1 MAQDREF
8 YAFIVA
14 PSAKSKLRKVR
25 ISQTLIRTA
34 LIVVAAVTVTTLFG
48 VYRLAKHA
56 MLEYQLASVQSE
68 NERLRRENDA
78 VRANYDRL
86 NSRIT
91 FATDIAQSLSREINH
106 QPVVEAGDPNA
117 TGGPDGVDNIDIPD
131 LSRRTEDLERELRQ
145 MADSYRDQ
153 QLKILTV
160 PTGWPVVG
168 NLTDGFGVRH
178 NPFGGGGYEGHEG
191 QDIAAAWGSPVT
203 ATADGVVLYAAARS
217 GYGNIVVIYHGNGLT
232 TRYGHL
238 SQIDVESGQRIRRG
252 DEIGKVGSTG
262 RSTGPH
268 CHYEVRIN
276 NEPVDPTEYAK

>member
-1 MAQDREF
+1 MAQDKEF

-25 ISQTLIRTA
+25 ISHTLIRSA
-34 LIVVAAVTVTTLFG
+34 LIVVAAVMLVSLFG

-56 MLEYQLASVQSE
+56 LLEYQLASVQSE

-86 NSRIT
+86 NSRISV
-91 FATDIAQSLSREINH
+91 ASDMAQSLAREINH
-106 QPVVEAGDPNA
+106 EPVGDENNPEAQ
-117 TGGPDGVDNIDIPD
+117 GGPDGVDNIDIPD

-153 QLKILTV
+153 QLKLLTI
-160 PTGWPVVG
+160 PTGWPCQG
-168 NLTDGFGVRH
+168 NLTDGFGIRH

-203 ATADGVVLYAAARS
+203 ATADGVVLYAAA
-217 GYGNIVVIYHGNGLT
+217 
-232 TRYGHL
+232 
-238 SQIDVESGQRIRRG
+238 
-252 DEIGKVGSTG
+252 TG
-262 RSTGPH
+262 TSW
-268 CHYEVRIN
+268 
-276 NEPVDPTEYAK
+276 